1 MLDVKV
7 GSNSQYL
14 ECGNISSLSS
24 AHKWVCVCK
33 CVHVKTVVHLI
44 VFWEFFDNMGAPLD
58 TSGNVKT
65 RTEKEIS
72 VAEIFSLFD
81 SPK

>member
-1 MLDVKV
+1 MATPPARPVHT
-7 GSNSQYL
+7 N
-14 ECGNISSLSS
+14 EC
-24 AHKWVCVCK
+24 VCVCK
-33 CVHVKTVVHLI
+33 CVHVQTVVHLI
-44 VFWEFFDNMGAPLD
+44 VFWEFFNNMGAPLD

-72 VAEIFSLFD
+72 VAEIFNLFD